1 MRAEQSR
8 FGELVKIVTCH
19 SQTGEECLGI
29 NFQHEIQNSTGPH
42 KASEGKR
49 ARREGLVG
57 GGRSEI
63 NWMFVSQSRLSPL
76 RSGIICK

>member
-1 MRAEQSR
+1 MRGEKNG
-8 FGELVKIVTCH
+8 FGEFVKIVTCH

-29 NFQHEIQNSTGPH
+29 HFQHEISNLTGLQ
-42 KASEGKR
+42 KVKEAEKTRGKR
-49 ARREGLVG
+49 VG
-57 GGRSEI
+57 GSVM